1 MKYLWLTFCVI
12 FWLWGAYDFAGDIA
26 EAFKKKKLSLT
37 EVSKTWLV
45 VNGCLLFLISLI
57 FWCFG

>member
-1 MKYLWLTFCVI
+1 MKYLWLTFLLI

-26 EAFKKKKLSLT
+26 EAFKKKKLTLT

-45 VNGCLLFLISLI
+45 INGCLLFLYSLKLWFI
-57 FWCFG
+57 G